1 MDLKKKEHWKN
12 GEASRGFR
20 RGGLAAP
27 RPRRLRRHRLW
38 RPLQRRSR
46 CDQHGP
52 STGTDLFLAGGQR
65 AALYSPA
72 MDDEDPWR
80 QTIAK
85 ELLDELVFPSLSPY
99 VFVGIVLF
107 AVMLLLMLANTI
119 MLAVI
124 IAWSLKA

>member
-1 MDLKKKEHWKN
+1 
-12 GEASRGFR
+12 
-20 RGGLAAP
+20 
-27 RPRRLRRHRLW
+27 
-38 RPLQRRSR
+38 
-46 CDQHGP
+46 
-52 STGTDLFLAGGQR
+52 
-65 AALYSPA
+65 

-99 VFVGIVLF
+99 VFAGIVLF

-124 IAWSLKA
+124 IVWLLKA

>member
-1 MDLKKKEHWKN
+1 
-12 GEASRGFR
+12 
-20 RGGLAAP
+20 
-27 RPRRLRRHRLW
+27 
-38 RPLQRRSR
+38 
-46 CDQHGP
+46 
-52 STGTDLFLAGGQR
+52 
-65 AALYSPA
+65 